1 MEPLVPRCRRPEQT
15 GEGSGCACAHRSGRR
30 GFRLEVLD
38 DRRTEFPRVDDRRQG
53 LPTRYAVFSHRSSA
67 ALAMGSLDGLFRFD
81 LTRGTIEVHSFSGW
95 AIGEAVFA
103 PKAGRTDEAAG
114 YILTFATNIA
124 TMESTFVILDAEDFA
139 GEPAAVVE
147 LPRRVPLGLHG
158 NWYPADRVSPSPLIC
173 RQPLPAS

>member
-1 MEPLVPRCRRPEQT
+1 MPVVLLLL
-15 GEGSGCACAHRSGRR
+15 CA
-30 GFRLEVLD
+30 E
-38 DRRTEFPRVDDRRQG
+38 
-53 LPTRYAVFSHRSSA
+53 SSA
-67 ALAMGSLDGLFRFD
+67 ALAMGSFDELFRFD

-139 GEPAAVVE
+139 SEPAAVVK

-158 NWYPADRVSPSPLIC
+158 NFE
-173 RQPLPAS
+173 